1 MNRQEWVE
9 WQNLEIT
16 QLVWKLLKTKR
27 EEATENWVAGVF
39 KDQESNLMAIGK
51 VQMLDDL
58 LNIDFEETNG
68 E

>member
-1 MNRQEWVE
+1 MNRNEWVE

-16 QLVWKLLKTKR
+16 QLVWKLLKNKK